1 MSPPDQPD
9 TITPQYATF
18 DADAYKA
25 RINTP
30 AKNSDYFQQFHKPL
44 IDEAKAKAG
53 GKQVVLFDVAC
64 GHGFELDFMQDDSQ
78 VEIVGMDI
86 DVETLRNS
94 TRKRLSKGYFIAGD
108 VGNPPIDEGFADVGI
123 AVNAVVYKPYDM
135 LKTLFRA
142 LKPGGKCAVNFRVY
156 GNKFNEPFYQYYL
169 NDGGQILNQTLTVTN
184 GDRTE
189 TFALKVLDYRQCSE
203 KKIRN
208 LDRQIYFQSESDI
221 ERLIDVVGFSVENHK
236 KFHFQSPV
244 NPDNEIDVFTL
255 QKPL

>member
-1 MSPPDQPD
+1 
-9 TITPQYATF
+9 
-18 DADAYKA
+18 
-25 RINTP
+25 
-30 AKNSDYFQQFHKPL
+30 
-44 IDEAKAKAG
+44 
-53 GKQVVLFDVAC
+53 
-64 GHGFELDFMQDDSQ
+64 
-78 VEIVGMDI
+78 
-86 DVETLRNS
+86 
-94 TRKRLSKGYFIAGD
+94 
-108 VGNPPIDEGFADVGI
+108 
-123 AVNAVVYKPYDM
+123 M